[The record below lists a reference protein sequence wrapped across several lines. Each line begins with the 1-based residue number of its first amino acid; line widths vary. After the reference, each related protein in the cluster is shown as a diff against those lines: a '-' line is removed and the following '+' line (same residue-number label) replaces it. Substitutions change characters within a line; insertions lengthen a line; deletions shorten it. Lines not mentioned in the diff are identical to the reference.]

1 MDTIDMAAILE
12 DTTPTGADTNTAL
25 EDTTA
30 DGEGTT
36 PNTEA
41 IESDDAP
48 TAESDD
54 VIDETTDDGSTDADT
69 GGADEPMLLIR
80 FNHEDRHLT
89 MQEAATLSQKGLAY
103 EDTVSAVR
111 RLAASRGQ
119 TVKEFL
125 SKLSEAQEAADLD
138 RLKRDCGGNEEA
150 ARRLLSAEKEKV
162 AGAVQKML
170 DDEKAESEADIQA
183 ERERIAA
190 QFEELQD
197 MFPDEIKAVKDIPK
211 KVIQI
216 ASEKKISLTDAYLR
230 FKHQNATRAAQNAAQ
245 AKKAATA
252 SAGTMK
258 TETDNGAESSIS
270 AMMRGIWGH

>member
-12 DTTPTGADTNTAL
+12 DTTPTDADTTTAPD
-25 EDTTA
+25 DTTA
-30 DGEGTT
+30 GGEDTT

-41 IESDDAP
+41 AESDDAQ
-48 TAESDD
+48 TAEPNE
-54 VIDETTDDGSTDADT
+54 VIDETTDDGSIDADT
-69 GGADEPMLLIR
+69 GGADEPTLLIR

-89 MQEAATLSQKGLAY
+89 MAEAATLSQKGLAY

-111 RLAASRGQ
+111 QLAASRGQ

-125 SKLSEAQEAADLD
+125 AKLSEAQEAADLD

-150 ARRLLSAEKEKV
+150 ARRLLNVEKEKV

-183 ERERIAA
+183 ERERIVT
-190 QFEELQD
+190 QFNELQE

-258 TETDNGAESSIS
+258 TEQDNGADSSIS